1 MSTPNTPQGSPLEQA
16 AKNNSL
22 AAKVTFITLAH
33 IAVIGGGLV
42 FYGCSKTP
50 PETTQTDTAANTN
63 TLSSAMSPSTD
74 AVVPAPLTDT
84 NSIVAPVLAGT
95 GVQPAPT
102 APGLTPAPSG
112 LAPLPTVSPEPIATT
127 PSPAPV
133 PAPSP
138 APAPAGDASEY
149 QVQKGDIG
157 ASIAKK
163 HGISIAQL
171 KSANPSVNWNKL
183 KVGQPI
189 QIPAGSA
196 QASGTGAGAP
206 TTATAPAPAP
216 APAETGVVHLVKA
229 NDTLS
234 SISRKYGVSWK
245 QIRTANNLK
254 SENIKIGDKLKIP
267 AKTTKTKTAAAD
279 TGNTQPN
286 NNPEP
291 SAIPLPSGRQP

>member
-1 MSTPNTPQGSPLEQA
+1 MSTPMTPQGSPLEQA

-42 FYGCSKTP
+42 FYGCSPTP
-50 PETTQTDTAANTN
+50 TDTAQTDTSANTN
-63 TLSSAMSPSTD
+63 ALSSAILPSTD
-74 AVVPAPLTDT
+74 AVAPGPLTDT
-84 NSIVAPVLAGT
+84 NSIVAPVLSGT
-95 GVQPAPT
+95 GIQPAPA
-102 APGLTPAPSG
+102 APGFAPGPSG
-112 LAPLPTVSPEPIATT
+112 LAPLPRVNPEPSATT
-127 PSPAPV
+127 PS
-133 PAPSP
+133 
-138 APAPAGDASEY
+138 PAPAGDASEH

-189 QIPAGSA
+189 QIPAGSI
-196 QASGTGAGAP
+196 QASGTGAVAP
-206 TTATAPAPAP
+206 TTPTAPAS
-216 APAETGVVHLVKA
+216 APAEPSVVHLVKA

-267 AKTTKTKTAAAD
+267 AKITKTKTAATD
-279 TGNTQPN
+279 TGNNLPTTN
-286 NNPEP
+286 LEP

>member
-1 MSTPNTPQGSPLEQA
+1 MSTPTTPQGSPLEQA

-42 FYGCSKTP
+42 FYGCAKTP
-50 PETTQTDTAANTN
+50 PETTQTDTSASTN
-63 TLSSAMSPSTD
+63 TLSSAISPSTD
-74 AVVPAPLTDT
+74 AVAPAPLTDT

-95 GVQPAPT
+95 GVQPAPA
-102 APGLTPAPSG
+102 APILTPAPSG

-127 PSPAPV
+127 PSPA
-133 PAPSP
+133 P

-163 HGISIAQL
+163 HGVSIAQL

-189 QIPAGSA
+189 QIPAGST
-196 QASGTGAGAP
+196 QASGTGTGAGAVAS
-206 TTATAPAPAP
+206 TPAPAP
-216 APAETGVVHLVKA
+216 ATAPTPAETGVVHLVKA

-245 QIRTANNLK
+245 QIRAANNLK

-267 AKTTKTKTAAAD
+267 AKITKTKTAAAD

-286 NNPEP
+286 NNLEP